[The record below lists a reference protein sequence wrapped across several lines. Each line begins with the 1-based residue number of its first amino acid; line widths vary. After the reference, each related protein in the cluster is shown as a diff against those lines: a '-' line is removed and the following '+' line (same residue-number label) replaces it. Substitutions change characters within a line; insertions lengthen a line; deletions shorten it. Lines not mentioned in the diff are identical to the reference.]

1 MSPRP
6 AILTQAE
13 VARAI
18 RAARREGAAE
28 IEVRPD
34 GGIIV
39 RLQPSTEIV
48 TGPIEPTKDIVL

>member
-1 MSPRP
+1 MSRRP
-6 AILTQAE
+6 ALITQSE

-39 RLQPSTEIV
+39 RLKPSTEIAS
-48 TGPIEPTKDIVL
+48 GPLEADKEIIL